1 MLITQNT
8 VEAAA
13 KIATEAA
20 DVAKAFD
27 AGVTEAREAYLA
39 KRDSTATWRAYT
51 HAMDQ
56 LAAANARA
64 TAAKELHK
72 AVAHAHHLELAWHRL
87 QSMPLVLQAVT
98 TGNWPQPGEPI
109 LRGSVQ

>member
-1 MLITQNT
+1 MMIEQTT
-8 VEAAA
+8 VEIAA
-13 KIATEAA
+13 KVAADAA
-20 DVAKAFD
+20 DVAAAFD
-27 AGVTEAREAYLA
+27 AGVAEAREAYLA

-64 TAAKELHK
+64 TAARELHK

-87 QSMPLVLQAVT
+87 RSMPLVLQAVPT
-98 TGNWPQPGEPI
+98 HSTPLSMGGN
-109 LRGSVQ
+109 VQ